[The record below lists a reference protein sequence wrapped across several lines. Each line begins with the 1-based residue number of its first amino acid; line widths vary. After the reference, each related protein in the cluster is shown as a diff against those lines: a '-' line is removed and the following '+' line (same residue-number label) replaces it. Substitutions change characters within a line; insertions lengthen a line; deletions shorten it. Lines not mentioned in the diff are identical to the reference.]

1 MLMSKIVTAFV
12 VVSTSLVVGLF
23 AYVGS
28 FSHLMADDYCSIY
41 FAERLG
47 ILRSVWF
54 WYTNWHG
61 GFSASFADAL
71 LSLIGRDEIGY
82 VIPLTIIIWVLSLAW
97 SIRLA
102 FKFLEFR
109 WQGPIAVA
117 LSLLVMFGTLLVS
130 PTTSASLIWWGG
142 LRGYAPPLIIVP
154 MYVGLYILFRDRE
167 HRTSTPYVWYALSF
181 GLLFV
186 SGGFSEPFTPLQI
199 IITSLILAV
208 ELYVNRNVLK
218 TPKGKFLIAGIVG
231 GVVALLIMVIAP
243 GNANRQELYPAPPP
257 LLGILS
263 IGLRSYL
270 LFFAR
275 LAHDFLKVVIA
286 VTVFSSS
293 MLLGTF
299 FSDSKYFNYRNIVVT
314 VVFGL
319 LFAFCSFLPA
329 AYGQSGEPSDTSLIT
344 PVYVLMIMLG
354 VAGIVSGGTLIK
366 AIQPVKTYHA
376 ILAVILVLPL
386 LGYSTIISLQR
397 LSDEMGRA
405 STYAESWHAR
415 DVQIRRA
422 RQDGLQQV
430 FVPPI
435 PCWITQEPTDNP
447 KFFVNQCMSLYYG
460 IDITSSP
467 DANK

>member
-1 MLMSKIVTAFV
+1 MSKLLTTFI

-23 AYVGS
+23 AYLGS
-28 FSHLMADDYCSIY
+28 FSQLMADDYCSVY
-41 FAERLG
+41 FVESLG

-61 GFSASFADAL
+61 GFSASFADSL
-71 LSLIGRDEIGY
+71 LGVIGQDRIGY
-82 VIPLTIIIWVLSLAW
+82 VVPLTLVIWVLSLAW
-97 SIRLA
+97 AITLA
-102 FKFLEFR
+102 LKFFELQ
-109 WQGPIAVA
+109 WHGLVPLA
-117 LSLLVMFGTLLVS
+117 LSLLIMCGTLVVS
-130 PTTSASLIWWGG
+130 PAASASLIWWGG

-154 MYVGLYILFRDRE
+154 VYVGLYILFRDRE
-167 HRTSTPYVWYALSF
+167 HQISTPYIWYAVSF
-181 GLLFV
+181 GLLCI

-199 IITSLILAV
+199 IITSLMLAV
-208 ELYVNRNVLK
+208 ELYINRNVLK
-218 TPKGKFLIAGIVG
+218 TPKGKFLIAGILG

-275 LAHDFLKVVIA
+275 LGHDFLKVVIS
-286 VTVFSSS
+286 VTIFSSS

-299 FSDSKYFNYRNIVVT
+299 FSDSKYFNYRNFLVT
-314 VVFGL
+314 VTLGL

-344 PVYVLMIMLG
+344 PVYVLMIMLC
-354 VAGIVSGGTLIK
+354 VAGIVGGGTLMK
-366 AIQPVKTYHA
+366 TMQGVKPYHA
-376 ILAVILVLPL
+376 ILAVLLVLPL
-386 LGYSTIISLQR
+386 LGYSTITSIQR

-405 STYAESWHAR
+405 ATYAESWHDR

-435 PCWITQEPTDNP
+435 PRWITQEPTDNP
-447 KFFVNQCMSLYYG
+447 KFFVNECMSLYYG